1 MALDSSTLAI
11 AFGVGIPIALLCVL
25 FDYLSA
31 KAKAKKTEQRV
42 DEEIGRQVDRRIE
55 DCASSRVVTVPAPVE
70 CSHCLHCHPTS
81 TTPYSSSSSY
91 PAMSEVDY
99 TLPSYSESQGP
110 LLHPGTN
117 ISNNTNSLQ
126 TPSDP
131 STSRNPG
138 HFQGSYPML
147 HPGLTPAPPVSRPL
161 STPSISPAP
170 QL

>member
-1 MALDSSTLAI
+1 MALDSTTLAI
-11 AFGVGIPIALLCVL
+11 ALGVGIPIALLCVL
-25 FDYLSA
+25 FDYFNA
-31 KAKAKKTEQRV
+31 KAKAKKKEQRV
-42 DEEIGRQVDRRIE
+42 DEEIGRQVERRIA
-55 DCASSRVVTVPAPVE
+55 DRASSRVVTVPAPIK
-70 CSHCLHCHPTS
+70 CPHCLHCYPS
-81 TTPYSSSSSY
+81 TTTPHSSSSY

-99 TLPSYSESQGP
+99 TLPSYSENQGP

-131 STSRNPG
+131 STSRNSG

-147 HPGLTPAPPVSRPL
+147 HPGLTPAPPVPRPL

>member
-1 MALDSSTLAI
+1 MALDSTTLAI
-11 AFGVGIPIALLCVL
+11 ALGVGIPIAFLCVL
-25 FDYLSA
+25 FDYLNG
-31 KAKAKKTEQRV
+31 KARAKKTEQRV
-42 DEEIGRQVDRRIE
+42 DEEIGRQVERRIA
-55 DCASSRVVTVPAPVE
+55 DRASLRVVAFPTPVSK
-70 CSHCLHCHPTS
+70 CPHCLHCYPTTTTS
-81 TTPYSSSSSY
+81 TTLSSY

-99 TLPSYSESQGP
+99 TLPSYSENQGP

-117 ISNNTNSLQ
+117 ISNTTNSLHIP
-126 TPSDP
+126 TGP
-131 STSRNPG
+131 STSRSSG